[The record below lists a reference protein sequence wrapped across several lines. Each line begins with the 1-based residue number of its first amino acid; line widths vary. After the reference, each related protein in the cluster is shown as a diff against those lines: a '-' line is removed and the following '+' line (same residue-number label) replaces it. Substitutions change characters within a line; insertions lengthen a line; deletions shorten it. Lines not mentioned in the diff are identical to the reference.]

1 MKKPNYVF
9 DDELCHWGILGQKW
23 GTRRFQNEDGSLTA
37 EGRER
42 YGVGDKERIK
52 IEKAKATYNTQK
64 YKADLKSKTQ
74 KEKDVRA
81 AKEERNRIKENSKT
95 MLLAR
100 KNQGKFDR
108 LNKKEEAKLDNQG
121 RKKFGSTKNMSD
133 DDLQKAIDRLKLQ
146 AEYNKQYVLA
156 TQPNSALA
164 KADRFF
170 DGPTGKFVRDL
181 AVQTLP
187 NVANT
192 ATAKILESKLKY
204 ANKEDRDKAALDVEK
219 ARADISKTKAD
230 TEKTLTEAADKAK
243 GMSDL
248 ERRAKEADIRQK
260 EAQAAFQKSNA
271 WNTTKNVL
279 GPDYEVYMA
288 PDGQMRIRKKKP

>member
-1 MKKPNYVF
+1 MSKKPNYVF
-9 DDELCHWGILGQKW
+9 DDELCHWGIPGQRW
-23 GTRRFQNEDGSLTA
+23 RHRRYQNEDGSLTA
-37 EGRER
+37 EGREH
-42 YGVGDKERIK
+42 YGYGDERS
-52 IEKAKATYNTQK
+52 KAKISYNTQK
-64 YKADLKSKTQ
+64 YKADLKSRAKQ
-74 KEKDVRA
+74 EKATRSA
-81 AKEERNRIKENSKT
+81 NEERHSIKENAKT
-95 MLLAR
+95 MRIAR
-100 KNQGKFDR
+100 KEQGKFDR
-108 LNKKEEAKLDNQG
+108 LNKKEEAKLENQG
-121 RKKFGSTKNMSD
+121 REKLGKTKNMSD

-192 ATAKILESKLKY
+192 ATSKILESRLKY
-204 ANKEDRDKAALDVEK
+204 ANKEDRDKAALDAEK
-219 ARADISKTKAD
+219 ARADIVKTKAD
-230 TEKTLTEAADKAK
+230 TEKTLAEVADKSK

-279 GPDYEVYMA
+279 GPDYEIYMA
-288 PDGQMRIRKKKP
+288 PDGQIRVRKKKP